1 MRRALVLRL
10 ERVAAAPAGDLPHGL
25 WSWGDGPASSRARE
39 LRAPRERKMF
49 DLVLLLILINLLL
62 HVFVWLT
69 SD

>member
-1 MRRALVLRL
+1 MACSHGGTDQHLR
-10 ERVAAAPAGDLPHGL
+10 
-25 WSWGDGPASSRARE
+25 GPGIA
-39 LRAPRERKMF
+39 APRERKMF